1 MYKNVYIIAIYLVL
15 EITQVVFSQKEELQN
30 FIKIYNQ
37 TISDKEKGD
46 KFTLSWQELVK
57 RIITRTSALLT
68 VILRLN
74 I

>member
-1 MYKNVYIIAIYLVL
+1 MYKNVYIIAIDLVL

-57 RIITRTSALLT
+57 RIVTRTSALLS

>member
-1 MYKNVYIIAIYLVL
+1 MYINVYIIAIYLVL

-57 RIITRTSALLT
+57 RIITRTSALLS

>member
-1 MYKNVYIIAIYLVL
+1 MYKNVYIIAIDLVL

-57 RIITRTSALLT
+57 RIITRTSALLS